1 MANQNIITDSY
12 AHETLYKV
20 GAELIKRRHYES
32 ALYAYGAGTASLEHE
47 GYATVSLSRAY
58 VSEAIL
64 TLAMGDTVAAFKD
77 FQNVH
82 LQNTQYLPSRECALE
97 EDLIRACNDMDS
109 EALEDVRS
117 RSGSHR
123 AAMANLDP
131 VLRELVGE
139 IRVSGRVRKEKQ
151 SATGNAGGKTKKG
164 VSSKSGASA
173 AVSKEIAAAIKPSP
187 PPELTGKE
195 IEQDTDAGF
204 AEMDDI
210 MNQMGLGDDEDEEDD
225 DIDLT

>member
-1 MANQNIITDSY
+1 
-12 AHETLYKV
+12 
-20 GAELIKRRHYES
+20 
-32 ALYAYGAGTASLEHE
+32 
-47 GYATVSLSRAY
+47 
-58 VSEAIL
+58 
-64 TLAMGDTVAAFKD
+64 MGDTVAATKD

-82 LQNTQYLPSRECALE
+82 LQNTQYLSSRECALE
-97 EDLIRACNDMDS
+97 EDLIRACNDMDLD
-109 EALEDVRS
+109 ALDEVRS

-131 VLRELVGE
+131 VLELVGE

-164 VSSKSGASA
+164 VPSKSGASA